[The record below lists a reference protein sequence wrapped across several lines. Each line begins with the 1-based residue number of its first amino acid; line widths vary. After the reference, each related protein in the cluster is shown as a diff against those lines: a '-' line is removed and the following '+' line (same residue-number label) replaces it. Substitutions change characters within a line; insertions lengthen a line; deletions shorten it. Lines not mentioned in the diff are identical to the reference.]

1 MGKRNLLIGV
11 ALASIA
17 AASADAQTTLERLPR
32 ESFDVIAPTERVQG
46 ERGAM
51 RVYQAACRIGPSN
64 WARRRIVDVAVQEW
78 AYFGMQTVDAT
89 HVEKRM
95 LPPGLVP
102 DALNP
107 ELKEP
112 RIVRQYPRLGTL
124 EYDPRMDATIA
135 GYWSATP
142 EGPRAIARQNAAWNG
157 PGGNALYWIEPWSA
171 AFISW
176 VMCEAGLGDM
186 AQFRRSSAHR
196 DYIDQA
202 IRARDGDAPEAAY
215 AAYDAGETPIAP
227 GDLLCNSRAGFDYRS
242 LADRRNNPAMY
253 ALTHCDIVVKV
264 EEARVLL
271 IGGNVD
277 QSVSLTILP
286 LMKDGRPNPHPPG
299 RNEIDGA
306 RTIFAHLSLRADPVE
321 PSALDSS
328 PTVKALSQTQNSSP

>member
-1 MGKRNLLIGV
+1 MRSRSHLV
-11 ALASIA
+11 LAMVFNSIA
-17 AASADAQTTLERLPR
+17 ASVCAQTTIERLPR
-32 ESFDVIAPTERVQG
+32 ETFDVIAPTERVQG
-46 ERGAM
+46 GRGTLK
-51 RVYQAACRIGPSN
+51 VYQPACRIGPTN

-89 HVEKRM
+89 HVEKRV

-107 ELKEP
+107 ELDKP

-124 EYDPRMDATIA
+124 EYDPRMDVTIA

-142 EGPRAIARQNAAWNG
+142 DGPRATARQNAAWNG
-157 PGGNALYWIEPWSA
+157 PGGGALYWIEPWSA
-171 AFISW
+171 AFVSW

-186 AQFRRSSAHR
+186 AQFHRSSAHR

-202 IRARDGDAPEAAY
+202 IRARDGEAPDAAY
-215 AAYDAGETPIAP
+215 VAYDAGEVAIAP

-242 LADRRNNPAMY
+242 LADRRANPVMN

-264 EEARVLL
+264 EPVRVLV

-277 QSVSLTILP
+277 QSVSLTELP
-286 LMKDGRPNPHPPG
+286 LHKDEKAYPHPPDQSA
-299 RNEIDGA
+299 IDGA

-321 PSALDSS
+321 ASALDNS
-328 PTVKALSQTQNSSP
+328 PTVKALTAH

>member
-1 MGKRNLLIGV
+1 MLGS
-11 ALASIA
+11 LAC
-17 AASADAQTTLERLPR
+17 ASAFAQTTIERLPR
-32 ESFDVIAPTERVQG
+32 ETFDVIAPSERVEG
-46 ERGAM
+46 ARGNM
-51 RVYQAACRIGPSN
+51 RVYQAACRVGPTS
-64 WARRRIVDVAVQEW
+64 WARRRIVDVAAQEW

-89 HVEKRM
+89 HVEKRL
-95 LPPGLVP
+95 LPPGIVP

-107 ELKEP
+107 ELAQP

-124 EYDPRMDATIA
+124 EFDERLDVTIG

-157 PGGNALYWIEPWSA
+157 PGRNALFWIEPWSA
-171 AFISW
+171 AFVSW

-202 IRARDGDAPEAAY
+202 IRASDGNAPEAAY
-215 AAYDAGETPIAP
+215 AAYDAGEKPIAP

-242 LADRRNNPAMY
+242 LADRRDHPVNN

-264 EEARVLL
+264 EAARVLL

-277 QSVSLTILP
+277 QSVSLTVLP
-286 LMKDGRPNPHPPG
+286 LRKDDRPYPHPPG
-299 RNEIDGA
+299 QSDIDGA
-306 RTIFAHLSLRADPVE
+306 RTIFAHLTLRADPVE
-321 PSALDSS
+321 ASALDNS
-328 PTVKALSQTQNSSP
+328 PTVRALSRIPSPP

>member
-1 MGKRNLLIGV
+1 MGKKHFLIAIV
-11 ALASIA
+11 LASIA
-17 AASADAQTTLERLPR
+17 AASAHAQTTIERLPR
-32 ESFDVIAPTERVQG
+32 ETFDVIAPPERVQG
-46 ERGAM
+46 ERGNI
-51 RVYQAACRIGPSN
+51 RVYQAACRVGPTN

-89 HVEKRM
+89 HVEKRT

-107 ELKEP
+107 ELGQP

-124 EYDPRMDATIA
+124 EYDPRIDVTIA

-157 PGGNALYWIEPWSA
+157 PGGSALYWIEPWSA

-186 AQFRRSSAHR
+186 TQFRRSAAHR

-202 IRARDGDAPEAAY
+202 IRARDGEAPEAAY
-215 AAYDAGETPIAP
+215 AAYDAGEVAIAP

-242 LADRRNNPAMY
+242 LADRRENPVNN

-264 EEARVLL
+264 EASRVLL

-286 LMKDGRPNPHPPG
+286 LMKDDRPYAHPPG
-299 RNEIDGA
+299 QSEIDGA

-321 PSALDSS
+321 PSALDNS
-328 PTVKALSQTQNSSP
+328 PTVKALVRIPSPP

>member
-1 MGKRNLLIGV
+1 MRWRREI
-11 ALASIA
+11 LAAIVLSSIA
-17 AASADAQTTLERLPR
+17 TASHAQTTFERLPR
-32 ESFDVIAPTERVQG
+32 EKFDVIAPTERVQG
-46 ERGAM
+46 ERGTM
-51 RVYQAACRIGPSN
+51 RVYQIACRIGPTN

-89 HVEKRM
+89 HIEKRV

-107 ELKEP
+107 ELAQP

-124 EYDPRMDATIA
+124 EYDPRMDVTIG

-142 EGPRAIARQNAAWNG
+142 EGPRALARQNSAWNG

-171 AFISW
+171 AFVSW

-202 IRARDGDAPEAAY
+202 IRARDGNAPDAAY
-215 AAYDAGETPIAP
+215 AAYDAGEAPIAP
-227 GDLLCNSRAGFDYRS
+227 GDLLCNSRAGTDYRS
-242 LADRRNNPAMY
+242 LADRRENPVNN

-264 EEARVLL
+264 EAARVLV

-277 QSVSLTILP
+277 QSVSLTVLP
-286 LMKDGRPNPHPPG
+286 LRKDEKPYPHPLDQSV
-299 RNEIDGA
+299 IDGA
-306 RTIFAHLSLRADPVE
+306 RTIFAHLSLHADPVE
-321 PSALDSS
+321 PFALDNS
-328 PTVKALSQTQNSSP
+328 PTVKALPGLMH